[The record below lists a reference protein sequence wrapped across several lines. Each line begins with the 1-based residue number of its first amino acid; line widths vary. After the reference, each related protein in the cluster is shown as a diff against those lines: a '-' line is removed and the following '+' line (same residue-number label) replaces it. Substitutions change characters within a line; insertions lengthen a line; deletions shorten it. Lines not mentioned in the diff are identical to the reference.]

1 MFQWIGAIRKWFSL
15 RLHRFLGDR
24 DVREIAG
31 KAVDKT
37 VEAIRRVSN
46 RYSDGQITME
56 QWRDQVAEEILDG
69 HIQQYLLG
77 RGGIGH
83 MTDADWRTIDELVDR
98 QYTYLERF
106 SDASVA
112 GRITGGAIALRA
124 SLYGMAVRA
133 AYAAAVAAGAVGLKR
148 ESRWLMSPDKEH
160 CPDCLQYASLGW
172 QKIGVLPVPLSAEA
186 NTECLSRCGCFLEY
200 R

>member
-1 MFQWIGAIRKWFSL
+1 MFQWISSLRRWFSVKL
-15 RLHRFLGDR
+15 RRFLGEK

-37 VEAIRRVSN
+37 IEAIRRVSN

-77 RGGIGH
+77 RGGIKN
-83 MTDADWRTIDELVDR
+83 MTDADWREVDKLVDR
-98 QYTYLERF
+98 QYNYLEGF
-106 SDASVA
+106 YKDIVD
-112 GRITGGAIALRA
+112 GKVTGGQLVTRAGLYGLAVGAGFASAIAA
-124 SLYGMAVRA
+124 NNSTS
-133 AYAAAVAAGAVGLKR
+133 K
-148 ESRWLMSPDKEH
+148 ESRWILSNVEH
-160 CPDCLQYASLGW
+160 CQTCLQYAGMGW

-186 NTECLSRCGCFLEY
+186 QTECMSRCQCHAEY